1 MVTPDT
7 ARPHATR
14 RLLPVA
20 LGQVTDLMLPL
31 LIVVLAVVAGI
42 LQPRFFSTSNL
53 ENLGRQLVPLLI
65 LSVGQCFAI
74 VSGGLDLS
82 MSSVLS
88 LSGVAGVLAMASL
101 GVVGGAVLMLLVGV
115 ACGLASGLLIAC
127 LGTNPLIIT
136 LAMLSLTQAIALIL
150 ANGVPI
156 YDVPA
161 PFTDAVGFASVAHVP
176 VILLIAVLLLAIGWL
191 LLSRTVF
198 GRYVYAIGSNR
209 QAALRS
215 GIDVRATIAAVY
227 AVSGFCAGVGAVVLT
242 AWTGAAQPIAVPNLT
257 LQSLAAVVLGGVAL
271 SGGRGGMIHVVWGV
285 LILGMLSNILNL
297 IGVSA
302 YYQILA
308 TGAVILLAVM
318 LDQLR
323 RRFH

>member
-1 MVTPDT
+1 MVLPDT
-7 ARPHATR
+7 TGHHPARRVLRP
-14 RLLPVA
+14 RL
-20 LGQVTDLMLPL
+20 GDLSDWVLPL
-31 LIVVLAVVAGI
+31 FILVLATGAGI
-42 LQPRFFSTSNL
+42 LQPRFFSINNL
-53 ENLGRQLVPLLI
+53 ENLARAIVPLLI

-88 LSGVAGVLAMASL
+88 LSGVTGVLAMAWL
-101 GVVGGAVLMLLVGV
+101 GVTGGAALMLAVG
-115 ACGLASGLLIAC
+115 ATCGFTSGLIIAYF
-127 LGTNPLIIT
+127 GTSPLIVT
-136 LAMLSLTQAIALIL
+136 LAMLSITQAIALIL

-161 PFTDAVGFASVAHVP
+161 SFTDAVGFASVEHVP
-176 VILLIAVLLLAIGWL
+176 VILIIAVFLLGVGWL

-198 GRYVYAIGSNR
+198 GRYVYAIGSN
-209 QAALRS
+209 QSAAVRS
-215 GIDVRATIAAVY
+215 GIDVKATTAAVY
-227 AVSGFCAGVGAVVLT
+227 TVCGFCAGVGALVLT

-271 SGGRGGMIHVVWGV
+271 TGGSGSMIHVVFGV

-297 IGVSA
+297 IGISA
-302 YYQILA
+302 YYQTLA
-308 TGAVILLAVM
+308 TGFVILFAII